1 VTVDRR
7 AELAANLADVRA
19 RIAAAERAG
28 GRAPGSVA
36 LVVVTKTWPAS
47 DVRLLAG
54 LGVTDVAENRDQEAR
69 PKHAECADLGL
80 RWHFVGQ
87 LQRNKARHVVSYAD
101 VVESVDRPELAT
113 ALDHA
118 AGEAGRRLDVL
129 LQVDLA
135 DPPQPHRGGVAPPGL
150 PGLADLVADRCPGL
164 RLAGLMA
171 VAPLEEDPRASFARL
186 AALAADLRRD
196 HPEAV
201 VLSAGMSH
209 DLEQAVVAGAT
220 HVRVGTAVLGG
231 RPALG

>member
-1 VTVDRR
+1 MTADRR
-7 AELAANLADVRA
+7 AQLAANLADVRA
-19 RIAAAERAG
+19 RIATAERAG
-28 GRAPGSVA
+28 GRPAGSVQ

-54 LGVTDVAENRDQEAR
+54 LGVSDVAENRDQEAR

-87 LQRNKARHVVSYAD
+87 LQRNKARDVVSYAD
-101 VVESVDRPELAT
+101 VVESVDRPELAA
-113 ALDHA
+113 ALDRA
-118 AGEAGRRLDVL
+118 AGEGGRRLDVL

-135 DPPQPHRGGVAPPGL
+135 DPPQPLRGGVTPAGL
-150 PGLADLVADRCPGL
+150 PGLADLVARRCPAL
-164 RLAGLMA
+164 RLVGLMA
-171 VAPLEEDPRASFARL
+171 VAPLEEDPRAAFARL
-186 AALAADLRRD
+186 AALAADVRRD
-196 HPEAV
+196 HPGAV

-209 DLEQAVVAGAT
+209 DLEQAVEAGAT

>member
-1 VTVDRR
+1 
-7 AELAANLADVRA
+7 VR
-19 RIAAAERAG
+19 
-28 GRAPGSVA
+28 

-69 PKHAECADLGL
+69 PKHGECADLGL
-80 RWHFVGQ
+80 RWHFIGQ

-101 VVESVDRPELAT
+101 VVESVDRAELAT
-113 ALDHA
+113 ALDR
-118 AGEAGRRLDVL
+118 AGADLGRTIDVL

-135 DPPQPHRGGVAPPGL
+135 EPPQPGRGGAAPADL
-150 PGLADLVADRCPGL
+150 AALADLLAGHCPAL
-164 RLAGLMA
+164 RLTGLMA
-171 VAPLEEDPRASFARL
+171 VAPLGEDPRAAFARL
-186 AALAADLRRD
+186 AQVAETVRRD

-209 DLEQAVVAGAT
+209 DLEEAVEAGAT

>member
-1 VTVDRR
+1 MTADRR

-19 RIAAAERAG
+19 RIAAAERSG
-28 GRAPGSVA
+28 GREPGSVA
-36 LVVVTKTWPAS
+36 LVVVTMTWPAS

-54 LGVTDVAENRDQEAR
+54 LGVTDVAENRDQEAG

-80 RWHFVGQ
+80 RWHFIGQ
-87 LQRNKARHVVSYAD
+87 LQRNKARHVVSYAE

-113 ALDHA
+113 ALDRA
-118 AGEAGRRLDVL
+118 AGEAGHRLDVL

-135 DPPQPHRGGVAPPGL
+135 DPPQPHRGGVAPAGL
-150 PGLADLVADRCPGL
+150 AALADLVAARCPAL
-164 RLAGLMA
+164 RLSGLMA
-171 VAPLEEDPRASFARL
+171 VAPLEEDPRAAFGRL
-186 AALAADLRRD
+186 ALLAVDLRRD

-209 DLEQAVVAGAT
+209 DLEQAVESGAT

>member
-1 VTVDRR
+1 MSTDRR
-7 AELAANLADVRA
+7 TQLEANLAEVRA

-28 GRAPGSVA
+28 GREPGSVA

-47 DVRLLAG
+47 DVRLIAG
-54 LGVTDVAENRDQEAR
+54 LGVTDVAENRDQEGA

-80 RWHFVGQ
+80 RWHFIGQ

-113 ALDHA
+113 ALDRA

-135 DPPQPHRGGVAPPGL
+135 DPPQPHRGGVAPAAL
-150 PGLADLVADRCPGL
+150 AGLADLVAGRCPAL
-164 RLAGLMA
+164 RLTGLMA
-171 VAPLEEDPRASFARL
+171 VAPLEEDPRAAFGRL
-186 AALAADLRRD
+186 ALLAADLRRD

-201 VLSAGMSH
+201 ILSAGMSH
-209 DLEQAVVAGAT
+209 DLEQAVEAGAT